1 MVIMKKIVLMLL
13 FAAGLAVISAS
24 AQENQIKR
32 LPDENYY
39 SEQTQS
45 NKNVKS
51 NTIKPEVNLLDKDN
65 GFWWS
70 AELSAAYS
78 CRILHSNFGF
88 AELDATAGYR
98 FNEFARLGFG
108 IGARCYFDNN
118 KVRYNKDSWGFPIY
132 VNVRGNLIS
141 TAQRDF
147 VPYYSVDMG
156 GTVRD
161 GFLMRPTIGVR
172 IGQNRSAMLVGLSYV
187 GQHLKSF
194 DYNNAGQLIKKGR
207 FVSFISLR
215 VGYEF

>member
-1 MVIMKKIVLMLL
+1 MVIMKKLAILLL
-13 FAAGLAVISAS
+13 FVAQAFAFSAE

-39 SEQTQS
+39 SGNNQS
-45 NKNVKS
+45 NSAKS
-51 NTIKPEVNLLDKDN
+51 NAINPQTNYYDNDN

-78 CRILHSNFGF
+78 CRILNSNFGF
-88 AELDATAGYR
+88 SELDATAGYR
-98 FNEFARLGFG
+98 FNQFARIGLGF
-108 IGARCYFDNN
+108 GARCYFDNN
-118 KVRYNKDSWGFPIY
+118 RVRYGSEKWGFPIY
-132 VNVRGNLIS
+132 VNVRGNFIP
-141 TAQRDF
+141 TDQRDF

-161 GFLMRPTIGVR
+161 GFLMRPTIGLR
-172 IGQNRSAMLVGLSYV
+172 IGQNRSAMLIGLGYV
-187 GQHLKSF
+187 GQHLTSF
-194 DYNNAGQLIKKGR
+194 SYNNMGQRVKKGR